1 LKKYGNLLNHDA
13 KHPNNP
19 LSIQKK
25 QVQEMKLNSIYR
37 SGTIFQ
43 MKGNTIHAGPPSDRR
58 NCRVIFFYAASP
70 TPITSLY
77 EPDNQWNQVTLVS
90 AFHVD
95 IWRHIPSIER
105 AVILEYI
112 QCIQSDETIAP
123 SDTCLFVMNFTLRLF
138 IRISLFLPSP
148 HASNIAFQWKYV
160 NFLHQLCNKDDI
172 SPAH

>member
-1 LKKYGNLLNHDA
+1 
-13 KHPNNP
+13 
-19 LSIQKK
+19 
-25 QVQEMKLNSIYR
+25 
-37 SGTIFQ
+37 
-43 MKGNTIHAGPPSDRR
+43 MKGNTIHAGPPSDKR

-90 AFHVD
+90 AILVD
-95 IWRHIPSIER
+95 IWRHIPPIEW

-112 QCIQSDETIAP
+112 QCIQSGETIAP
-123 SDTCLFVMNFTLRLF
+123 SDTCLFVTNFTLRLF

-172 SPAH
+172 SPAHQVITKKMVRELDPKLLDKMFKFDEKDTSYAYFLFK

>member
-1 LKKYGNLLNHDA
+1 
-13 KHPNNP
+13 
-19 LSIQKK
+19 
-25 QVQEMKLNSIYR
+25 
-37 SGTIFQ
+37 

-172 SPAH
+172 SPAHQVITKKMVRELDPKLLDKMFKFDEKDTSYAYFLFK